1 MGSTERLSARATGRV
16 QGVGYRFFTL
26 SAGRRL
32 GLKGYARN
40 CPDGSVEVVAE
51 GSRDRLLQLL
61 AELRR
66 GPAAAQVDAVTFD
79 FAPPTGE
86 FTEFGVRS

>member
-1 MGSTERLSARATGRV
+1 M
-16 QGVGYRFFTL
+16 QGVGYRFFTIE
-26 SAGRRL
+26 AARRL

-51 GSRDRLLQLL
+51 GPRERLLELL

-66 GPAAAQVDAVTFD
+66 GPAAAEVDAVTFD
-79 FAPPTGE
+79 FGAASGG
-86 FTEFGVRS
+86 FSEFGVRY